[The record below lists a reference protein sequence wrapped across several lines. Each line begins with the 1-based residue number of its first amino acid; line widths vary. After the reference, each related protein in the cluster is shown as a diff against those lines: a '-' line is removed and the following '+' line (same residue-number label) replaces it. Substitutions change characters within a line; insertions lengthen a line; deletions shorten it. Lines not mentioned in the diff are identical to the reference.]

1 MDCDD
6 MEVAYADQAINLFV
20 FHTLPSHD
28 SNLPLSSTNFDPLV
42 WKSLPALW
50 TFTSLEIPDTVAMP
64 LAASIVL
71 PACLSRLG
79 QIKANVAFASA
90 YVALQ
95 ITHWWAD
102 RLEHCRP
109 IKESSSICKT
119 TLVGAVFLGFKELKK
134 ASVD

>member
-1 MDCDD
+1 M
-6 MEVAYADQAINLFV
+6 
-20 FHTLPSHD
+20 
-28 SNLPLSSTNFDPLV
+28 
-42 WKSLPALW
+42 
-50 TFTSLEIPDTVAMP
+50 AMP

-119 TLVGAVFLGFKELKK
+119 TLVGAVFLGFKGLKK
-134 ASVD
+134 ASVDRWCDLSQNRSQEGKSLREITRSSILGIMKAYMSQVAEVKRCAVGDSNP